1 MKKKMMMIQRFKE
14 ATAELHK
21 EIEGENL
28 ARFIMDHN
36 IDRETYELLLLQN
49 YMAYK
54 KTELEIRKF
63 ISGYQGTKFLQLET
77 DLLNMGIELQETS
90 HAFSCENKAEAYGA
104 AYVVEGSAL
113 GGMVIS
119 RNIQKCENLAA
130 LPKQEFFN
138 GDRQNLKAW
147 ENFKISLSEQNFS
160 NEEIAAATK
169 KAKETFEFFGKVFR
183 SKLVSVD

>member
-1 MKKKMMMIQRFKE
+1 MNKRRMIQRLKE

-21 EIEGENL
+21 QIEGENL
-28 ARFIMDHN
+28 ARFIMDHS
-36 IDRETYELLLLQN
+36 IDRETYELLLVQN

-63 ISGYQGTKFLQLET
+63 IPGYRGEKFLKLEA
-77 DLLNMGIELQETS
+77 DLKNMGIEPQETPYD
-90 HAFSCENKAEAYGA
+90 FRCKNTAEAFGA

-119 RNIQKCENLAA
+119 RNIPKCENLTS
-130 LPKQEFFN
+130 LPEQEFFS

-147 ENFKISLSEQNFS
+147 EDFKEKLSAQDFS
-160 NEEIAAATK
+160 REEVDAAVNKT
-169 KAKETFEFFGKVFR
+169 KETFEFFGKVFR
-183 SKLVSVD
+183 SDLTAVE

>member
-1 MKKKMMMIQRFKE
+1 MMIKRLKE
-14 ATAELHK
+14 ATDELHK

-28 ARFIMDHN
+28 ARFIMDHS

-54 KTELEIRKF
+54 KTEAEIREF
-63 ISGYQGTKFLQLET
+63 IPDYQSDKSFKLEA
-77 DLLNMGIELQETS
+77 DLKKMGIEPQETS
-90 HAFSCENKAEAYGA
+90 HAFSCKNVAEAFGA

-119 RNIQKCENLAA
+119 RNIPKCENLAS
-130 LPKQEFFN
+130 LPQQEFFS

-147 ENFKISLSEQNFS
+147 ENFKEGLSAQNFS
-160 NEEIAAATK
+160 EEEALAATN
-169 KAKETFEFFGKVFR
+169 KAKETFRFFGKVFETR
-183 SKLVSVD
+183 LTSAE